1 MCGRYTLTDVDGHRM
16 AQRYD
21 FDERGIDPATLGRFN
36 VCPTES
42 VLVVTEPEPARRAP
56 LTVRWG
62 LVPRSAQAVG
72 KGSQPINVRSE
83 TAAGNRWFG
92 SLMAKGGRCL
102 VPADGWYEWVRGAGR
117 RKQPYFMTTNDG
129 PLVFAG
135 LWAAWGP
142 EPLLTCSIVTVAAR
156 GDLALV
162 HSRMPLVL
170 PRSRWATWLAGGGDP
185 ADVLAPAPDAY
196 LNSLEIRPVGPAVGD
211 VRNDG
216 PHLVARV
223 AAPPIGAPADVPP
236 VTLSDRTEDMLF

>member
-42 VLVVTEPEPARRAP
+42 VLVVTEPESPKRAP

-102 VPADGWYEWVRGAGR
+102 VPADGWYEWLRSEDPKGTRVPFHHRV
-117 RKQPYFMTTNDG
+117 DG
-129 PLVFAG
+129 GVPFAFAG
-135 LWAAWGP
+135 LWSRVRVDGRDVVSAAILTTAANEVCARLHDRMPCVLAGPEAEAAWLSP
-142 EPLLTCSIVTVAAR
+142 DVDPSAASELLAPLDAAR
-156 GDLALV
+156 TTAV
-162 HSRMPLVL
+162 
-170 PRSRWATWLAGGGDP
+170 P
-185 ADVLAPAPDAY
+185 A
-196 LNSLEIRPVGPAVGD
+196 NPAVNRAG
-211 VRNDG
+211 VEG
-216 PHLVARV
+216 PDMLVAPKT
-223 AAPPIGAPADVPP
+223 PPPTPEQLQLG
-236 VTLSDRTEDMLF
+236 

>member
-16 AQRYD
+16 ARRYD

-42 VLVVTEPEPARRAP
+42 VLAVTEPEPRRRAP

-102 VPADGWYEWVRGAGR
+102 VPADGWYEWLRSEDPKGAR
-117 RKQPYFMTTNDG
+117 VPFHHRVDDG
-129 PLVFAG
+129 APFAFAG
-135 LWAAWGP
+135 LWSRVQVGGQDVVSAAI
-142 EPLLTCSIVTVAAR
+142 LTTAANEVAAR
-156 GDLALV
+156 LHD
-162 HSRMPLVL
+162 RMPCV
-170 PRSRWATWLAGGGDP
+170 LAGPEAEAAWLSGDV
-185 ADVLAPAPDAY
+185 DVASASELLAPLDAARTSAFPA
-196 LNSLEIRPVGPAVGD
+196 NPAVNRAGVERPD
-211 VRNDG
+211 
-216 PHLVARV
+216 LL
-223 AAPPIGAPADVPP
+223 VPP
-236 VTLSDRTEDMLF
+236 KPSPPAPEQLQLG